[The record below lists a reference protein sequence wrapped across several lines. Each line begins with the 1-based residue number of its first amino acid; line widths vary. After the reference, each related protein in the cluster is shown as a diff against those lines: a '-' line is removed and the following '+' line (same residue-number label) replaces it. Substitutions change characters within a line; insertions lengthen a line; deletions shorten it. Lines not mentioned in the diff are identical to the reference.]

1 VGAARPGGRQAWSAA
16 AVQAGLG
23 VLELGLVRLAG
34 PPGRQLEVLR
44 QLGAVDADPLASL
57 LALLA
62 LAAEGLAAYLLVVLG
77 LRLLAL
83 LPGVLGRLA
92 AGAALRLTPV
102 AVRRGLD
109 LLLGGALLAQAT
121 LAPLPAG
128 AAAAPPPAAT
138 AATVAAVAAR
148 PPAPLPP
155 WLSGRPRTPAS
166 GPTGPA
172 PPAAEPMA
180 PRGAPVA
187 GPTASGAAPHAGPV
201 PPRTAPPA
209 GPGGRGAAPDAGPAA
224 RGTAPEAGPA
234 ARGGTPGT
242 PPAGAGAPRAS
253 DPAESGAAPAPA
265 PGQGHEQLQP
275 EPGGGRRAG
284 GGAAGGTGS
293 TSQDGAYTVR
303 PGDTLWGIAAAHL
316 APAARSAAGVDR
328 YWRRVYRANRAAL
341 GPDPDLIHPGTR
353 LVVPAERPDRR

>member
-187 GPTASGAAPHAGPV
+187 GPTA
-201 PPRTAPPA
+201 
-209 GPGGRGAAPDAGPAA
+209 

>member
-1 VGAARPGGRQAWSAA
+1 MGAARPGGRQAWSAG

-187 GPTASGAAPHAGPV
+187 GPTA
-201 PPRTAPPA
+201 
-209 GPGGRGAAPDAGPAA
+209 

>member
-121 LAPLPAG
+121 LTPLPAH
-128 AAAAPPPAAT
+128 AAAAPPPPAT

-187 GPTASGAAPHAGPV
+187 GPT
-201 PPRTAPPA
+201 
-209 GPGGRGAAPDAGPAA
+209 A